1 MAANG
6 RNGSL
11 KERQEVRRNRIIS
24 AALALGAEGGYDA
37 VQMRE
42 IAEMADVALGTIYRY
57 FTSKDHVL
65 AAGLALWTGQLQE
78 RVAQRPAQGETA
90 ADQITEILRRAC
102 RALERQPRLTGAL
115 VKAMTS
121 SDPGVAE
128 AIGRVGD
135 QIAGMVGAVLVDF
148 PEDVRTGIIDLIG
161 HVWYSTLAQWANGLM
176 PLDEVAAELE
186 RMVRLVVDQ
195 YDVTLHHP

>member
-1 MAANG
+1 MAVNG
-6 RNGSL
+6 GNGSL
-11 KERQEVRRNRIIS
+11 REKQEQRRRRIIS
-24 AALALGAEGGYDA
+24 AALALGSEGGYDA

-57 FTSKDHVL
+57 FSSKDHVL
-65 AAGLALWTGQLQE
+65 AAGLALWTGQFQDRL
-78 RVAQRPAQGETA
+78 VQRPAEGDTA
-90 ADQITEILRRAC
+90 ADQLTAILRRAC

-128 AIGRVGD
+128 SVSQVGD
-135 QIAGMVGAVLVDF
+135 MITGWVGGVLVDF
-148 PEDVRTGIIDLIG
+148 PEDVRSGIVDLLG

-176 PLDEVAAELE
+176 PLEDVGDELE
-186 RMVRLVVDQ
+186 RMVRLVVEP
-195 YDVTLHHP
+195 YDVTVRR